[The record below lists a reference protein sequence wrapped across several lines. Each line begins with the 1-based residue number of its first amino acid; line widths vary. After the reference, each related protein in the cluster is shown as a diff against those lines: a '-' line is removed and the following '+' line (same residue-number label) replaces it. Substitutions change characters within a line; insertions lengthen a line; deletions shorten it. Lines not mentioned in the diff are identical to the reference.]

1 MKMSL
6 QRCENHE
13 KCETHEKCENHERF
27 QLISDKMSFIHSQF
41 MYGFDHNKTKGFLR
55 FCKMLNLKAY
65 MTDVCFVVQPN
76 LLETDLGNIR
86 T

>member
-1 MKMSL
+1 
-6 QRCENHE
+6 
-13 KCETHEKCENHERF
+13 
-27 QLISDKMSFIHSQF
+27 MSFIHPQL
-41 MYGFDHNKTKGFLR
+41 MYGFDHNKAKRFLR
-55 FCKMLNLKAY
+55 FSKMLNLKAY